1 LEAKVYYLYIVTN
14 PTKTV
19 LYVGEPMICTVVL
32 RNIVRTVDPR
42 KLLREGTIVTNW
54 FTVKAMGQRTML
66 LVVKNRSKSGVELRK
81 ID

>member
-1 LEAKVYYLYIVTN
+1 
-14 PTKTV
+14 
-19 LYVGEPMICTVVL
+19 MICTVVL

>member
-1 LEAKVYYLYIVTN
+1 
-14 PTKTV
+14 
-19 LYVGEPMICTVVL
+19 MICTGVL
-32 RNIVRTVDPR
+32 RSIMRTVDPG